1 VSFPVGGAAAVA
13 DQPTVVVDGHR
24 IPLTNLDK
32 VMYPAT
38 GASKADVIGYYA
50 AVAGVMVPHV
60 TGRPVTR
67 KRWPDG
73 VDATPFFEK
82 NLGNG
87 VPAWVPRREI
97 QHSDRMVSYP
107 LVGSAAALVWLG
119 QSAALELHVPQWF
132 FGPRGA
138 RHHPDRLVFDLD
150 PGPGVGLA
158 ECAEVA
164 RSVREVLGR
173 HGSELYPVT
182 SGSKGLHLYLGLNG
196 TMTSDE
202 ASDFAHRLAE
212 TVEKRLPDLVVS
224 RMARSLRPGK
234 VFIDWSQNSA
244 SKTTIAPYSLRG
256 RDRPMVAA
264 PRTWEELEDP
274 ALVHLDFQQVLD
286 RIATVGD
293 PMAALGRGESPDG
306 AAALA
311 AMRATVERAGEQLR
325 VSLPGPG
332 AGGSDRL
339 KAYRAKRRA
348 DRTPEPVPAPGI
360 HLLPA
365 GPANRTRGNDDTF
378 VIQEHHARRLHWDLR
393 LERGGVLVSWAV
405 PKGIPREPR
414 VNHLAVHTE
423 DHPLEYA
430 TFSGTIPRG
439 EYGGGEMTIWDS
451 GTYAT
456 EKWRDDEVIVVLHGS
471 RAAGRYALIR
481 TDGKNWLMHRMKD
494 QTPESWD
501 PGPRGSARRP
511 LPPPP
516 ELAPMLATPGSLE
529 DVEGGWANPAGS
541 REGPNW
547 RFEAKWDGIRAIA
560 TVVGGSVSLRSR
572 VGNDLTPGY
581 PELTELGGLLTEHS
595 VVLDGEIVALGPNGA
610 PHFGTLQH
618 RMGLS
623 KPADVAVARRAVGV
637 LYYVF
642 DVLFL
647 DGVSLLRKS
656 YDDRRRV
663 LEAMRLHGKR
673 VSVPAQLA
681 GPASH
686 ALAESDRR
694 HLEGIVAKRADSVY
708 EAGRRSSAW
717 LKIKLWRTQ
726 DVVVVG
732 WRPGA
737 GRRAGG
743 IGSLLL
749 AVNGADGL
757 EYAGRVGT
765 GFTDAALAVL
775 LRRLEPLRR
784 KTSPVA
790 TTVPPEDAGDAV
802 WVRPALVGEVEY
814 SEVTHDHRL
823 RQASWRGLREDVP
836 VGDVRWDTTVVGR
849 GDDEGSGG

>member
-1 VSFPVGGAAAVA
+1 VTLVSTAVLAAVLTAVPFPVGGEAVVEQPAA
-13 DQPTVVVDGHR
+13 VVDGHR

-32 VMYPAT
+32 VMYPQS
-38 GASKADVIGYYA
+38 GVSKADVIGYYA
-50 AVAGVMVPHV
+50 AVAGAMVPHLAA
-60 TGRPVTR
+60 RPVTR

-73 VDATPFFEK
+73 VEAKPFFEK

-87 VPAWVPRREI
+87 VPAWVQRREI

-107 LVGSAAALVWLG
+107 LVGSAATLVWLG

-182 SGSKGLHLYLGLNG
+182 SGSKGMHLYLGLNG

-212 TVEKRLPDLVVS
+212 TVEKRLPELVVS
-224 RMARSLRPGK
+224 RMAKALRPGK
-234 VFIDWSQNSA
+234 VFIDWSQNNA

-264 PRTWEELEDP
+264 PRTWQELEDP
-274 ALVHLDFQQVLD
+274 GLAHLDFQEVLD
-286 RIATVGD
+286 RIATIGD
-293 PMAALGRGESPDG
+293 PMAPLGHGESPDVT
-306 AAALA
+306 AALA
-311 AMRATVERAGEQLR
+311 AVRAAVERAGEQLR
-325 VSLPGPG
+325 VFLPDG
-332 AGGSDRL
+332 APDRSDRSDRPDRSDRSDRL
-339 KAYRAKRRA
+339 ETYRAKRRA
-348 DRTPEPVPAPGI
+348 DRTPEPVPVPGTQ
-360 HLLPA
+360 PV
-365 GPANRTRGNDDTF
+365 GNDDTF

-405 PKGIPREPR
+405 PKGVPTEVR

-430 TFSGTIPRG
+430 SFSGTIPHG

-471 RAAGRYALIR
+471 RAIGRYALIR

-494 QTPESWD
+494 QNPDSAESMAKGAGQQ
-501 PGPRGSARRP
+501 PVSRP
-511 LPPPP
+511 PDI
-516 ELAPMLATPGSLE
+516 APMLATAGTLADLSGGPRGAPG
-529 DVEGGWANPAGS
+529 
-541 REGPNW
+541 W

-572 VGNDLTPGY
+572 AGNDLTPGY
-581 PELTELGGLLTEHS
+581 PELAELGRLLADHA
-595 VVLDGEIVALGPNGA
+595 VVLDGEIVALGPRGA
-610 PHFGTLQH
+610 PHFGTLQR
-618 RMGLS
+618 RMGLTR
-623 KPADVAVARRAVGV
+623 PGDVAAARREVGV
-637 LYYVF
+637 HYYVF
-642 DVLFL
+642 DALYL

-663 LEAMRLHGKR
+663 LEAMRLQGGC
-673 VSVPAQLA
+673 VSVPDQLP
-681 GPASH
+681 GPGER
-686 ALAESDRR
+686 ALAVSDER
-694 HLEGIVAKRADSVY
+694 HLEGVVAKRGDSTY
-708 EAGRRSSAW
+708 DAGRRTGSW
-717 LKIKLWRTQ
+717 IKIKLWRTQ

-749 AVNGADGL
+749 AINGPGGL
-757 EYAGRVGT
+757 EYVGRVGT
-765 GFTDAALAVL
+765 GFTDAMLDSL

-784 KTSPVA
+784 KTSPVES
-790 TTVPPEDAGDAV
+790 TVPDEDARDAV

-814 SEVTHDHRL
+814 SEITDDHRL
-823 RQASWRGLREDVP
+823 RQSSWRGLRDEVP
-836 VGDVRWDTTVVGR
+836 VDEVRW
-849 GDDEGSGG
+849 EG